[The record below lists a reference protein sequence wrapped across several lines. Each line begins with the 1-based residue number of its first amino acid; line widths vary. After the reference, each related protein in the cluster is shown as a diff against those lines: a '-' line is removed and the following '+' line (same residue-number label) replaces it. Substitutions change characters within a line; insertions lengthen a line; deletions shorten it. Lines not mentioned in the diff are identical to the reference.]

1 MALQNVEENS
11 DVILQSK
18 ASLLQRPQTA
28 YAVQRNTLG
37 DIGNKVSAITISDHA
52 VKKGP
57 IKKEILQISTRQ
69 QKALS
74 KSKATSSL
82 RTLAETNVLPQVSL
96 NLGVKLTIFCFKNEN
111 SLISMQS
118 LQCTITASNLLVLP
132 TRMIQICY
140 ISILRIHFHLSCTH
154 YIYFTCIYCSVQW
167 CFFSPAPRT
176 WCFSLHW
183 AISAS

>member
-96 NLGVKLTIFCFKNEN
+96 NLGVDCEVKLTIFCFKNEN

-118 LQCTITASNLLVLP
+118 LQCTITASHLVLP

-140 ISILRIHFHLSCTH
+140 ISILRIHFHLSCTQN
-154 YIYFTCIYCSVQW
+154 ITFTLPV
-167 CFFSPAPRT
+167 
-176 WCFSLHW
+176 
-183 AISAS
+183 

>member
-96 NLGVKLTIFCFKNEN
+96 NIGVYCEVKLTIFRFKNEK

-140 ISILRIHFHLSCTH
+140 ISILRIHFHLFCTH
-154 YIYFTCIYCSVQW
+154 YIYFTCIDCSVQ
-167 CFFSPAPRT
+167 
-176 WCFSLHW
+176 
-183 AISAS
+183 